1 MKSIGLRSKAPIL
14 QKTAKRNIVRHP
26 VKLSDIL
33 DKINYSSVLT
43 DERNDASVTEQE
55 AMYILFLLN
64 DGVSKVW

>member
-14 QKTAKRNIVRHP
+14 QKTARTNIVRHP

-43 DERNDASVTEQE
+43 DERTDASVTEQE

-64 DGVSKVW
+64 DGVPKVW

>member
-1 MKSIGLRSKAPIL
+1 MKSIGLHSKAPIL

-43 DERNDASVTEQE
+43 DERTDASVTEQE

>member
-43 DERNDASVTEQE
+43 DERTDASVTEQE

-64 DGVSKVW
+64 DGVPKVW

>member
-43 DERNDASVTEQE
+43 DDRTDASVSEQE

-64 DGVSKVW
+64 DGVPKVW